1 MSARVPSS
9 LTAPFLD
16 WRARKIADP
25 VERLRFL
32 RRATKGIGREPK
44 RRSLKGHMIAAVLLV
59 MAGSAAVPFRTVV
72 SAAYAERAPAATPIQ
87 LAKPADVAKIW
98 QVETTKE
105 YETYSNGLRIE
116 KQYATSNRP
125 RPKYRVFE
133 RTAPSTEKFQWRSD
147 IAGIVYHTTES
158 HMAPFQKEANDRLRV
173 AGRNILAEVQNRRCY
188 NYVIDRFGR
197 VWRVVEESDIAW
209 HAGKSVWADAT
220 GVYVNL
226 NDSFIGISFEAQT
239 ATDNGQATATA
250 PQIHAARLLTEM
262 LRAKYKIPASNC
274 ATHAQVSVS
283 LASMRIGYH
292 TDWAGNFTFEAIG
305 LPDNYAE
312 ATPSLWAFGFDY
324 DHIFLRIIGN
334 KPWQGLTVAEQHLRE
349 QAALAGI
356 PADRYKVKL
365 QQRFKELIAALYSAD
380 EEQANE
386 S

>member
-1 MSARVPSS
+1 
-9 LTAPFLD
+9 
-16 WRARKIADP
+16 
-25 VERLRFL
+25 
-32 RRATKGIGREPK
+32 
-44 RRSLKGHMIAAVLLV
+44 
-59 MAGSAAVPFRTVV
+59 
-72 SAAYAERAPAATPIQ
+72 
-87 LAKPADVAKIW
+87 
-98 QVETTKE
+98 
-105 YETYSNGLRIE
+105 
-116 KQYATSNRP
+116 
-125 RPKYRVFE
+125 
-133 RTAPSTEKFQWRSD
+133 
-147 IAGIVYHTTES
+147 
-158 HMAPFQKEANDRLRV
+158 LRV
-173 AGRNILAEVQNRRCY
+173 AGRNILAEVQTRRCY

-209 HAGKSVWADAT
+209 HAGKSIWADAT

-239 ATDNGQATATA
+239 AAPTASGQTTATQ
-250 PQIHAARLLTEM
+250 PQIHAARLLTDM

-292 TDWAGNFTFEAIG
+292 TDWAGNFPFEAMG

-324 DHIFLRIIGN
+324 DQIFLRIIGN
-334 KPWQGLTVAEQHLRE
+334 KPWHGLTIAEQHLRE

-356 PADRYKVKL
+356 PVDRYKVKL